1 MLSRVTKRI
10 EASIDS
16 RYQQNEREKNF
27 EKKAPSQKFADYVS
41 GYLDYA
47 HYHDGNFFSSEWYWS
62 IIWFPRSHLIS
73 KDIAIESQAT
83 IPVLQAPPM
92 PPFLQVEPP

>member
-10 EASIDS
+10 EASTDS

-27 EKKAPSQKFADYVS
+27 EKKVPSQKFADYVS

-47 HYHDGNFFSSEWYWS
+47 HYHDRNFFLLNGTD
-62 IIWFPRSHLIS
+62 RSF
-73 KDIAIESQAT
+73 DSQDRT
-83 IPVLQAPPM
+83 
-92 PPFLQVEPP
+92 